1 MDFVS
6 NLSGKTLLIH
16 LQNTKKIMKNTEE
29 KEEADEECELLKLEG
44 KDYLKK
50 INYIKQINYKSFYK
64 SGKTPEQLEKD
75 IDIFFKNCSEYSR
88 KPESHV
94 PFGTKGIDEYRY
106 ISKILK
112 NLGVLTEP
120 CILADFLNIDVD
132 IILNGIEKGEIPCFF
147 CEGICSVKINSIIVF
162 LKKYFPRKIKNVYN
176 LTP

>member
-1 MDFVS
+1 
-6 NLSGKTLLIH
+6 
-16 LQNTKKIMKNTEE
+16 MKNP
-29 KEEADEECELLKLEG
+29 KKQPKNDEEEIEEDDCELLRLDDKG
-44 KDYLKK
+44 YLKK

-64 SGKTPEQLEKD
+64 SGKTPEQLEKE

-112 NLGVLTEP
+112 NLGVLAEP

-132 IILNGIEKGEIPCFF
+132 IILNGVEKGEVPCFF
-147 CEGICSVKINSIIVF
+147 CEGICSVKVNSIITF
-162 LKKYFPRKIKNVYN
+162 LKKVFPDKIIKY
-176 LTP
+176 L